1 LALAAAAAFAFS
13 NASASIAYRSGS
25 NPLTIA
31 TIRFLLPTA
40 ALVVW
45 LGMSGVRM
53 GLQGRDGWIAG
64 ILGVVTAVYTWAL
77 LGAIGA
83 IPLALAILV
92 FYLFPFIATI
102 ILAACG
108 WERLA
113 WPTIAAVVLAFVGL
127 AHALDPGGGGLDFE
141 GVMLAVGAALGLG
154 IVIVVS
160 SRVFRSG
167 DSRPVTLY
175 MAATAGL
182 VLIVL
187 CATQGEFVL
196 PRTGLGWLGLLG
208 TSVFYAFAMIAFFIA
223 ISMIGP
229 VRVSLLS
236 YVEPVVAAT
245 LGVTLFGE
253 RLAPIQI
260 VGFALVIAALV
271 GATLWRRTLSTKSG

>member
-1 LALAAAAAFAFS
+1 LALAAAVAFAFS
-13 NASASIAYRSGS
+13 NTSASLAYRGGS

-31 TIRFLLPTA
+31 AIRFVLPTA

-53 GLQGRDGWIAG
+53 GLRGRDGWIAG
-64 ILGVVTAVYTWAL
+64 ALGAVTAVYTWAL

-92 FYLFPFIATI
+92 FYLFPLIATI
-102 ILAACG
+102 IPAVCG
-108 WERLA
+108 WEKLA

-127 AHALDPGGGGLDFE
+127 ALALDPGGGGLDFE
-141 GVMLAVGAALGLG
+141 GVLLALGAALGLG
-154 IVIVVS
+154 VVIAVS
-160 SRVFRSG
+160 SRVFGSG

-175 MAATAGL
+175 MAAAAAL

-196 PRTGLGWLGLLG
+196 PPTGMGWLGLLG

-260 VGFALVIAALV
+260 VGFVLVIAALV
-271 GATLWRRTLSTKSG
+271 GATLWRRTLSTKND